1 MKSNYEEYKEIEKK
15 AELWW
20 ENLEDDEVIE
30 VYKRTGNFRLGG
42 WGHDIGPTME
52 DVIEMW
58 KDETNYK
65 K

>member
-1 MKSNYEEYKEIEKK
+1 MKSNYEDYKEIEKK

-42 WGHDIGPTME
+42 WGYDIGPTMD

-58 KDETNYK
+58 KHETNYK